1 MEVKEAILNRKS
13 IRKYL
18 PKPVEREKLER
29 LIELSRRSPTWK
41 NAQGYSTCRCFFLNG
56 KGNGL
61 LA

>member
-41 NAQGYSTCRCFFLNG
+41 NAQGY
-56 KGNGL
+56 KIAVVEGNTKEKIIHGF
-61 LA
+61 